1 MPAETDPT
9 RTALT
14 DEQAAVEARR
24 IIADFATS
32 YRDPAPLPAVGSTPP
47 VPQPGRP
54 PMSQRA
60 TDASV
65 LMLSGSVLTA
75 TLGGSATAILW
86 ASGHADPAVVATV
99 FGAPA
104 FLALAISRVLKRA
117 KDAMPEQHHHHY
129 EGPVYQ
135 DQRNVHSHT
144 RGVWAKT
151 TNQQ

>member
-1 MPAETDPT
+1 MPAETTP
-9 RTALT
+9 AMT

-32 YRDPAPLPAVGSTPP
+32 YRDPTPLPAVGPTPP
-47 VPQPGRP
+47 IPQPGRP

-60 TDASV
+60 TDASA

-75 TLGGSATAILW
+75 TLGGSATDILW

-117 KDAMPEQHHHHY
+117 KDVVPPEIHHHY

-144 RGVWAKT
+144 RGVWAKN
-151 TNQQ
+151 TNQ